1 MKNLTK
7 GSILK
12 QIVSFALPY
21 FIASLFQQ
29 LYNLVD
35 MVIVGRTL
43 GQMAYTA
50 VGATGSLTWFT
61 IGTVQSLT
69 HGFSVITAQ
78 RYGAGD
84 EEGVKQSFGTAIRLS
99 VFISV
104 IASLGFALLARQL
117 LEIMQTPAD
126 IIDRSYNYLV
136 WIYAGTFAGVI
147 YNLLAAMM
155 RAIGD
160 SRTPLYFLVLSSI
173 LNVGL
178 DLLFIVGFGM
188 DTEGAGIATVLAQL
202 ISGICCVV
210 YIKKKYPALH
220 IGLRHLA
227 ANKNMRR
234 ALLRIGVPMA
244 FLNMVLSFGEII
256 AQFVTNGLGTLY
268 VLARSTASRITG
280 IVGIPIGAIGSAL
293 AVFVAQNFGA
303 RKYSRIVA
311 AGRVSYALCFAMNVL
326 IFLALLLFSDT
337 FVTLLVGELEP
348 SVLGNARISI
358 LIFAGFNFLLSAVF
372 VIKQSLQAV
381 GEATVTVIS
390 GISEIVGRITVSLL
404 ALAMIN
410 QGFISGDLG
419 FIIVCLAT
427 PVAWVLGISTMI
439 YSYVKMVRRFK
450 QLAAQEAEEDEELAE
465 IVD

>member
-1 MKNLTK
+1 MENLTK

-12 QIVSFALPY
+12 RIVSFAVPY
-21 FIASLFQQ
+21 FIAALFQQ
-29 LYNLVD
+29 MYNLVD

-43 GQMAYTA
+43 GQLAYTA
-50 VGATGSLTWFT
+50 VAATGSLTWFT

-84 EEGVKQSFGTAIRLS
+84 EEQVKQSFGTAIRLS
-99 VFISV
+99 IFIS
-104 IASLGFALLARQL
+104 IAASLGFALLARQL

-136 WIYAGTFAGVI
+136 WIYAGTFTSVI
-147 YNLLAAMM
+147 YNLLSGTM

-173 LNVGL
+173 LNVGF
-178 DLLFIVGFGM
+178 DFLFIVGFGM

-202 ISGICCVV
+202 ISGLCCVI

-227 ANKNMRR
+227 ANKYMSR
-234 ALLRIGVPMA
+234 ALLRVGVPMA
-244 FLNMVLSFGEII
+244 FLNMVLSFGEIS
-256 AQFVTNGLGTLY
+256 AQFVTNGLGTFY
-268 VLARSTASRITG
+268 VMASTTASKITG
-280 IVGIPIGAIGSAL
+280 LANIPFNCISAAL
-293 AVFVAQNFGA
+293 SVFVAQNFGA

-358 LIFAGFNFLLSAVF
+358 LIFMGFSFLLSAVF
-372 VIKQSLQAV
+372 VIKYSLQAV
-381 GEATVTVIS
+381 GNATVTVVS
-390 GISEIVGRITVSLL
+390 GISEIVGRIAVLIVVL
-404 ALAMIN
+404 VLIN
-410 QGFISGDLG
+410 QELISQDLG
-419 FIIVCLAT
+419 FILVCLAT

-439 YSYVKMVRRFK
+439 YSYVKMVRCFK
-450 QLAAQEAEEDEELAE
+450 RLAAQEAEENEELAE